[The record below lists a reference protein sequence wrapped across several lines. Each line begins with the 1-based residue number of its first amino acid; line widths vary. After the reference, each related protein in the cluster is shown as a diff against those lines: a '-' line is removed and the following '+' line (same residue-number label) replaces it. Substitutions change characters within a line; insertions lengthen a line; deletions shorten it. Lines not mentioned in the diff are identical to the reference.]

1 MFINRRLIIGLDA
14 IFPKLVCRVNAIP
27 KIPACLFIEFDSKN
41 QMVKKKNQMV
51 IQMSLKT
58 RNKVGRT
65 TWDDFRISLSY
76 SNKEVVKKKKKS
88 TNNQGSVKIEK

>member
-1 MFINRRLIIGLDA
+1 MFINRRLTIGLDA
-14 IFPKLVCRVNAIP
+14 ISPKLVCRVNAIP

-41 QMVKKKNQMV
+41 QMV

-65 TWDDFRISLSY
+65 T
-76 SNKEVVKKKKKS
+76 
-88 TNNQGSVKIEK
+88 

>member
-1 MFINRRLIIGLDA
+1 MFINRRLTIGLDA
-14 IFPKLVCRVNAIP
+14 ISPKLVCRVNAIP
-27 KIPACLFIEFDSKN
+27 KIPACLFIEFDS
-41 QMVKKKNQMV
+41 KNQMV

-76 SNKEVVKKKKKS
+76 SNKEVVKKKKKY
-88 TNNQGSVKIEK
+88 